1 MTENIRLED
10 SSPLATVEDIQKRLL
25 RPASL
30 HSPPYFLLPLC
41 LSKADLNFPFDLI
54 AKFPSSFFA
63 GKVSNSLALKVNS
76 KQSGRTV
83 KKRLEDYL
91 DPVILAAISSKISRS
106 KKVKLET
113 KFKGFE
119 WPVDELKVFV
129 EEDSRNSNGGSWRN
143 KAIDLNDDFDVLR
156 DGSDGDEEI
165 GSPFQ
170 RVGKKTAL
178 KKFEH

>member
-1 MTENIRLED
+1 MTETIRLED

-30 HSPPYFLLPLC
+30 HSPPE
-41 LSKADLNFPFDLI
+41 
-54 AKFPSSFFA
+54 
-63 GKVSNSLALKVNS
+63 GSNSLALKVNS

-91 DPVILAAISSKISRS
+91 DPVILAEISSKINRS
-106 KKVKLET
+106 KKAKLET

-129 EEDSRNSNGGSWRN
+129 EEDSRNYNGGSWRN
-143 KAIDLNDDFDVLR
+143 KAIDHNDDFDVLR

-170 RVGKKTAL
+170 RVGKKRR
-178 KKFEH
+178 

>member
-1 MTENIRLED
+1 MTESIRLEE

-30 HSPPYFLLPLC
+30 HSPPYFLLTLC
-41 LSKADLNFPFDLI
+41 LSKAALNFPFDLI
-54 AKFPSSFFA
+54 AKFPFFCRE
-63 GKVSNSLALKVNS
+63 GSNSLALKVNS

-91 DPVILAAISSKISRS
+91 DPVILAGISSKISRS
-106 KKVKLET
+106 KKAKLET

-143 KAIDLNDDFDVLR
+143 KAIDLNDDFGVLR